1 MEVRVCFPPMTK
13 VIGIQQTIFMKD
25 TTSVRIDANLKHQA
39 KVLGINMSKTLND
52 VLKGMISN
60 YSNQEVNMI
69 EIENEINIT
78 RDKIAELKA
87 YELELLSKKT
97 IYEEKVRQTDQK
109 EIKELVDLGD
119 AVKRTKRQTR

>member
-1 MEVRVCFPPMTK
+1 
-13 VIGIQQTIFMKD
+13 MKD